1 MEKDKKLKLLCN
13 LTFIRE
19 NEKGSIV
26 MNSADL
32 DSNGITL
39 GVVVIS
45 KDDQASVGADQEE
58 RSDAQHVQP
67 DGSGVRF
74 INSGKV
80 Q

>member
-45 KDDQASVGADQEE
+45 KDNQASVGADQEE
-58 RSDAQHVQP
+58 RSDA
-67 DGSGVRF
+67 
-74 INSGKV
+74 
-80 Q
+80 